1 MLKLF
6 LVPPEGA
13 GNECWLKAGTV
24 GCYCSN
30 PKRGPFYV
38 SQVMSTEKQLGKLLW
53 LLGIQIAK
61 FGVPNRGS
69 GRVYA
74 AKRLYDR
81 LPLADTS
88 GHEQVGK
95 GVLTAPEVF
104 RGLTFRFTDDAEG
117 IRKGT
122 KSKELIVGMKYLC
135 NSDVFAQQ
143 AVFLAG
149 YWSTM

>member
-6 LVPPEGA
+6 LVPPVGQ
-13 GNECWLKAGTV
+13 GSKCWIKAGTV

-30 PKRGPFYV
+30 PKRGPFYI

-53 LLGIQIAK
+53 LLGGQIATI
-61 FGVPNRGS
+61 GVPNRG
-69 GRVYA
+69 YT
-74 AKRLYDR
+74 AKHLYDR
-81 LPLADTS
+81 MQLADAS
-88 GHEQVGK
+88 GTEHVGM
-95 GVLTAPEVF
+95 GVLTAKAMLQ
-104 RGLTFRFTDDAEG
+104 GLTFHFTDDAEG

-135 NSDVFAQQ
+135 DSDVFAQQ

>member
-6 LVPPEGA
+6 LAPPEGV
-13 GNECWLKAGTV
+13 GSECWIKAGTV

-53 LLGIQIAK
+53 LLGGQIAK

-81 LPLADTS
+81 MQLADTA
-88 GHEQVGK
+88 GTEHVGK
-95 GVLTAPEVF
+95 GVLTAKAML
-104 RGLTFRFTDDAEG
+104 RGLTFRFTDDAKG